1 MAGLPL
7 TAREREVALNLY
19 EGLTYEQIA
28 EKLFVS
34 LSAIKKHA
42 YNIYRKT
49 GAKNNRQLMRMMS
62 EAGEAP
68 ISNKERD

>member
-1 MAGLPL
+1 
-7 TAREREVALNLY
+7 LNLY